1 MKGGCDGLAVELI
14 EVYMYYKLSQWT
26 LAHAVDKGQL
36 IYSVEWT
43 AIAGV
48 VSAHVSLEL
57 DVRLAADML
66 DLLSHAWN
74 VLWCQVGGFEGLVV
88 VGSRV

>member
-1 MKGGCDGLAVELI
+1 MKGVCDGLTVVLNEA
-14 EVYMYYKLSQWT
+14 YMNYKLSQWT
-26 LAHAVDKGQL
+26 LAHAGDKGQL

-48 VSAHVSLEL
+48 VSAHVSFEL
-57 DVRLAADML
+57 DVTLAADML
-66 DLLSHAWN
+66 DLLCHAWN

>member
-1 MKGGCDGLAVELI
+1 MN
-14 EVYMYYKLSQWT
+14 YKLSQWT
-26 LAHAVDKGQL
+26 LAHAGDKGQL

-66 DLLSHAWN
+66 DMLCHAWN

>member
-1 MKGGCDGLAVELI
+1 MN
-14 EVYMYYKLSQWT
+14 YKLSQWT
-26 LAHAVDKGQL
+26 LAHAGDKGQL

-66 DLLSHAWN
+66 DLLCHAWN